1 MTKPM
6 IKRLNGFTVLEMLVS
21 MAILSIVL
29 LAVLQYLMSGLSVT
43 KSVANQTAL
52 QTDLRIA
59 GAMISDEIQRAIY
72 VFPPCGEY
80 GTTKD
85 STGNVSVMTPTIDT
99 TCDAVSTSEGDD
111 PTKVRV
117 SFSRINMGDTGS
129 KGTTLYNEG
138 GVAANKYRWQVGT
151 SSLPA
156 TDPNRSYPILMMIVA
171 PRDSK
176 MQCRVAAG
184 TGTTVQRDGCYQF
197 VAYYPVPRK
206 YMTKEY
212 APGANFP
219 SQVNMTDESGVALTD
234 SGNGSGNAVR
244 VEQLEPNSGNQ
255 EQWVLME
262 YRRNLDT
269 NINASG
275 TAIVAG
281 NSTDVRSKSISQN
294 LGTAGV
300 PISFDVPRTNWADV
314 GCGQDVTN
322 NKFSKACTGVY
333 TTPNPDSSPEN
344 QATANSIPAI
354 RRGTKDMGPI
364 VSFRM
369 RITAVHDWL
378 EKTWTPGSGKILL
391 DNLRPNQGFQVE
403 FPNNSID
410 ERGVNEVRVKLQM
423 ELDPGLR
430 AVRIPA
436 EPLEFFAVPR
446 NISGL

>member
-1 MTKPM
+1 MN
-6 IKRLNGFTVLEMLVS
+6 KRSNGFTVLEMLVS

-29 LAVLQYLMSGLSVT
+29 LAVMQYLMSGLRVT

-59 GAMISDEIQRAIY
+59 GAMISDEVQRAIY

-80 GTTKD
+80 GTSKD
-85 STGNVSVMTPTIDT
+85 STGIISVMTPTIDT
-99 TCDAVSTSEGDD
+99 TCDAVSTADGDD

-117 SFSRINMGDTGS
+117 SFSRINMGKAGS
-129 KGTTLYNEG
+129 KGTTLYNGG
-138 GVAANKYRWQVGT
+138 GVSTNQYRWQVGT
-151 SSLPA
+151 SALSS
-156 TDPNRSYPILMMIVA
+156 TDANRSYPILMMIVA

-176 MQCRVAAG
+176 MQCRVTAG

-212 APGANFP
+212 VPGSSFP
-219 SQVNMTDESGVALTD
+219 SQVDMTDESGVALTD

-244 VEQLEPNSGNQ
+244 VEQLEPNSANQ
-255 EQWVLME
+255 DQWVLME

-275 TAIVAG
+275 DAIVTSNDVKSKLISEALGAAG
-281 NSTDVRSKSISQN
+281 
-294 LGTAGV
+294 A
-300 PISFDVPRTNWADV
+300 PISFDVPRTNWASV
-314 GCGQDVTN
+314 GCDQDTAN
-322 NKFSKACTGVY
+322 NKFSQACPSGY
-333 TTPNPDSSPEN
+333 TTPNPDPSPEN
-344 QATANSIPAI
+344 QATANSVPAI
-354 RRGTKDMGPI
+354 RRGTKEMGPI
-364 VSFRM
+364 VSFRN
-369 RITAVHDWL
+369 RIAAVHNWL
-378 EKTWTPGSGKILL
+378 ETTWKPGSGKILL
-391 DNLRPNQGFQVE
+391 DNLRPDQGFQVE

-423 ELDPGLR
+423 EIDPGLR

>member
-1 MTKPM
+1 MN
-6 IKRLNGFTVLEMLVS
+6 KRLNGFTILEMLVS
-21 MAILSIVL
+21 MALLSIIT
-29 LAVLQYLMSGLSVT
+29 LAVMQYLMSGLSAT
-43 KSVANQTAL
+43 RTVANQTTL
-52 QTDLRIA
+52 QADLRIT
-59 GAMISDEIQRAIY
+59 GAIIADEVQRAIY

-80 GTTKD
+80 GTSKD
-85 STGNVSVMTPTIDT
+85 LNGVSVIAPTIDT
-99 TCDAVSTSEGDD
+99 TCDAVSTGEGDD

-117 SFSRINMGDTGS
+117 SFSRINMGKKGS
-129 KGTTLYNEG
+129 KGTTLYNAG
-138 GVAANKYRWQVGT
+138 GVSANQYRWQVGT
-151 SSLPA
+151 STLPIGDA
-156 TDPNRSYPILMMIVA
+156 NRSYPILMMIVA

-176 MQCRVAAG
+176 MQCRVTVG
-184 TGTTVQRDGCYQF
+184 TGTKVQRDGCYQF

-212 APGANFP
+212 APGSGFP
-219 SQVNMTDESGVALTD
+219 SQVNMADESGIEQTD
-234 SGNGSGNAVR
+234 DGTVSGNKIR

-255 EQWVLME
+255 DQWVLME

-275 TAIVAG
+275 DAIVTS
-281 NSTDVRSKSISQN
+281 NDVSSKSIPQA
-294 LGTAGV
+294 LGAAGA
-300 PISFDVPRTNWADV
+300 PLSFDVPRINWGSV
-314 GCGQDVTN
+314 GCGQDVAN
-322 NKFSKACTGVY
+322 NKFSEACPIGY
-333 TTPNPDSSPEN
+333 TTPNPDPSPEN

-354 RRGTKDMGPI
+354 RRGTKDMAPI

-378 EKTWTPGSGKILL
+378 EETWKPGSGKILL
-391 DNLRPNQGFQVE
+391 DNLRPNEGFQVE
-403 FPNNSID
+403 FPDSSID

-423 ELDPGLR
+423 ELDPGYK